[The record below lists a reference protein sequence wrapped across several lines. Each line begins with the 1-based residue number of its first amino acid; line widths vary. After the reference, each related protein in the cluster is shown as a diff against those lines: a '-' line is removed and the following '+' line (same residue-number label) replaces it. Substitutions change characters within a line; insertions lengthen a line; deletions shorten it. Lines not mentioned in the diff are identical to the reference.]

1 MPQICDQA
9 TNISWGLEALKG
21 SISLLGTM
29 LGGALVL
36 FGGWRAD
43 KRRIRAD
50 EQKSA
55 QHEAAVLHGAFAVS
69 NFIKERL
76 NDWSK
81 DLSHSRLLR
90 LKIAQ
95 SYISQLLERAPP
107 DSDRIMVALLDVG
120 LRLDALLDT
129 AENKPK
135 LRNSSQLLAYASVV
149 ESCAAELDT
158 SLELLDVLITGELPI
173 MSDEEVEQLLSG
185 SKNSD

>member
-1 MPQICDQA
+1 MPQVSDQV
-9 TNISWGLEALKG
+9 TYISWGLELLKG
-21 SISLLGTM
+21 SISLVGTM

-43 KRRIRAD
+43 KRRIRA
-50 EQKSA
+50 EKQKSA
-55 QHEAAVLHGAFAVS
+55 QHESAVLHGAFAVS

-81 DLSHSRLLR
+81 DSRHSRLLR

-95 SYISQLLERAPP
+95 SYISQLIVRAPP

-120 LRLDALLDT
+120 LRLDALLDI
-129 AENKPK
+129 AENIPK
-135 LRNSSQLLAYASVV
+135 LRNSSQLHEYASII
-149 ESCAAELDT
+149 ESCASELDT
-158 SLELLDVLITGELPI
+158 SLELLDVLVTGELPI

-185 SKNSD
+185 SNQSA